1 MSKSPDAIAKTNL
14 RQIGKQNL
22 RMAVMM
28 TPAEPDYKELLKRYM
43 KHVTA
48 INGVT
53 LLNTPSPEE
62 HLSDRDLDEL
72 QKLDYED

>member
-1 MSKSPDAIAKTNL
+1 MTKASDTFKANL
-14 RQIGKQNL
+14 RQIGKSNNRL
-22 RMAVMM
+22 AVMVQQ
-28 TPAEPDYKELLKRYM
+28 AEPDYKELLKRYM